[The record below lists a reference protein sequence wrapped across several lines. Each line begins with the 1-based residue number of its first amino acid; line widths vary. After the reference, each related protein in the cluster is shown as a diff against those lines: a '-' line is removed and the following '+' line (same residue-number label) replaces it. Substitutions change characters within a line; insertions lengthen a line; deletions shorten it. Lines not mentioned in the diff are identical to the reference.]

1 VDRRQIAD
9 GRRQTAA
16 DASELHTVNWQL
28 LPSAVS
34 IPLTPT
40 MEETEHNESEK
51 KRFNYKQIELFG
63 KTGLS
68 VEDMAAI
75 LNISVERVGRLMAR
89 EKSKFYLCYRRGQAL
104 TRFSL
109 LQRQIATALG
119 EAKGNPALLTHLGA
133 VILGQQPIGKK
144 QQPEEQEETAEKLMQ
159 NVPASQKEQIY
170 NALMG
175 IIDKP
180 EDITDDTPEC

>member
-1 VDRRQIAD
+1 MHGIDTI
-9 GRRQTAA
+9 
-16 DASELHTVNWQL
+16 
-28 LPSAVS
+28 
-34 IPLTPT
+34 
-40 MEETEHNESEK
+40 NESETLK
-51 KRFNYKQIELFG
+51 EKRFDYKRIELFG

-68 VEDMAAI
+68 IEDMAAI
-75 LNISVERVGRLMAR
+75 LNISVERVSRLMAR
-89 EKSKFYLCYRRGQAL
+89 EKSKFYQCYRRGQAL

-133 VILGQQPIGKK
+133 VILGQQASGKK
-144 QQPEEQEETAEKLMQ
+144 QQADEQEESAEKLMQ

-175 IIDKP
+175 ITEKAEEINDGAT
-180 EDITDDTPEC
+180 ER

>member
-1 VDRRQIAD
+1 MHDTI
-9 GRRQTAA
+9 
-16 DASELHTVNWQL
+16 
-28 LPSAVS
+28 
-34 IPLTPT
+34 
-40 MEETEHNESEK
+40 NESETLK
-51 KRFNYKQIELFG
+51 EKRFDYKRIELFG

-68 VEDMAAI
+68 IEDMAAI
-75 LNISVERVGRLMAR
+75 LNISVERVSRLMAR
-89 EKSKFYLCYRRGQAL
+89 EKSKFYQCYRRGQAL

-133 VILGQQPIGKK
+133 VILGQQASGKK
-144 QQPEEQEETAEKLMQ
+144 QQADEQEESAEKLMQ

-175 IIDKP
+175 ITEKAEEINDGTT
-180 EDITDDTPEC
+180 ER

>member
-1 VDRRQIAD
+1 M
-9 GRRQTAA
+9 
-16 DASELHTVNWQL
+16 EHT
-28 LPSAVS
+28 
-34 IPLTPT
+34 
-40 MEETEHNESEK
+40 NESALPNEK
-51 KRFNYKQIELFG
+51 RRLNYKQIELFG

-75 LNISVERVGRLMAR
+75 LNISVERVQGFMERP
-89 EKSKFYLCYRRGQAL
+89 KSKFYMCYRRGQAL

-133 VILGQQPIGKK
+133 VILGQQSAGKK
-144 QQPEEQEETAEKLMQ
+144 QHEEQDESAEKLIQ
-159 NVPASQKEQIY
+159 NVSASQKEQVY

-175 IIDKP
+175 FTEKI
-180 EDITDDTPEC
+180 EDIRDDDTER

>member
-1 VDRRQIAD
+1 MESTE
-9 GRRQTAA
+9 QT
-16 DASELHTVNWQL
+16 DKSE
-28 LPSAVS
+28 
-34 IPLTPT
+34 TPK
-40 MEETEHNESEK
+40 E
-51 KRFNYKQIELFG
+51 KRFDYKRVELFG

-68 VEDMAAI
+68 IEDMAAI
-75 LNISVERVGRLMAR
+75 LNISAERVQRLMICP
-89 EKSKFYLCYRRGQAL
+89 KSKFYRCYRRGQAL

-133 VILGQQPIGKK
+133 VILGQQPAGKK
-144 QQPEEQEETAEKLMQ
+144 QFDEQEESAEKLMQ

-175 IIDKP
+175 ITEQAEEINDG
-180 EDITDDTPEC
+180 DTEC

>member
-1 VDRRQIAD
+1 MEPTERTDK
-9 GRRQTAA
+9 
-16 DASELHTVNWQL
+16 SE
-28 LPSAVS
+28 
-34 IPLTPT
+34 TPQ
-40 MEETEHNESEK
+40 E
-51 KRFNYKQIELFG
+51 KRFDYKRVELFG

-68 VEDMAAI
+68 IEDMAAI
-75 LNISVERVGRLMAR
+75 LNISAERVQRLMICP
-89 EKSKFYLCYRRGQAL
+89 KSKFYRCYRRGQAL

-133 VILGQQPIGKK
+133 VILGQQPASKK
-144 QQPEEQEETAEKLMQ
+144 QFDEQEESAEKLMQ

-175 IIDKP
+175 ITEQAEEINDG
-180 EDITDDTPEC
+180 DTEC

>member
-1 VDRRQIAD
+1 MHDTI
-9 GRRQTAA
+9 
-16 DASELHTVNWQL
+16 
-28 LPSAVS
+28 
-34 IPLTPT
+34 
-40 MEETEHNESEK
+40 NESETLK
-51 KRFNYKQIELFG
+51 EKRFDYKRIELFG

-68 VEDMAAI
+68 IEDMAAI
-75 LNISVERVGRLMAR
+75 LNISVERVSRLMAR
-89 EKSKFYLCYRRGQAL
+89 EKSKFYQCYRRGQAL

-133 VILGQQPIGKK
+133 VILGQQASGKK
-144 QQPEEQEETAEKLMQ
+144 QQADEQEESAEKLMQ

-175 IIDKP
+175 ITEKAEEINDGAT
-180 EDITDDTPEC
+180 ER

>member
-1 VDRRQIAD
+1 MENQEHHESD
-9 GRRQTAA
+9 
-16 DASELHTVNWQL
+16 
-28 LPSAVS
+28 LPQ
-34 IPLTPT
+34 
-40 MEETEHNESEK
+40 K
-51 KRFNYKQIELFG
+51 KRLNYKQIELFG

-75 LNISVERVGRLMAR
+75 LNISVERVQGFMERP
-89 EKSKFYLCYRRGQAL
+89 KSKFYMCYRRGQAL

-133 VILGQQPIGKK
+133 VILGQQPTGKK
-144 QQPEEQEETAEKLMQ
+144 QSDEQEESAEKLMQ
-159 NVPASQKEQIY
+159 NVPASQKEQMY

-175 IIDKP
+175 ITEKP
-180 EDITDDTPEC
+180 EEIQDGDQ